1 MRDSPG
7 LPEPQDKVFQL
18 LLDTEMITRDSG
30 LKINLI
36 NQCQSIYNQGITAP
50 WVRMTKLLFPN
61 H

>member
-7 LPEPQDKVFQL
+7 PPEAQDKVFQL

-36 NQCQSIYNQGITAP
+36 KQCQGIYNQGITAP
-50 WVRMTKLLFPN
+50 WVRNDQITVS
-61 H
+61 